1 MAEQMGLTQLVGSWR
16 LVSLGVT
23 YADTKE
29 RIEFYGPHPTGY
41 MVLSPNGR
49 IMFLFTRADRTPPQT
64 DAERAT
70 LFSAMTAYTGHV
82 RIEAEDRF
90 VITVD
95 LAWDPGWTG
104 EQIRYF
110 TLEGNRLMIRAPAQ
124 MHPQMGGR
132 LFVGDLVWE
141 RET

>member
-1 MAEQMGLTQLVGSWR
+1 MAEEMGLTQLVGSWR

-29 RIEFYGPHPTGY
+29 RIELYGPHPTGY

-82 RIEAEDRF
+82 PNGRSPSLRAVAAALAARGFEHQAGGTIQPLPSLRCSQSKFGARRVAE
-90 VITVD
+90 VSH
-95 LAWDPGWTG
+95 L
-104 EQIRYF
+104 
-110 TLEGNRLMIRAPAQ
+110 
-124 MHPQMGGR
+124 
-132 LFVGDLVWE
+132 
-141 RET
+141 